1 MKSKYPTNMSKG
13 FEQTSHQSIFK
24 RMANKNMR
32 ANKMLNNNNHQ
43 KNSKLKPLW
52 GITSHFLIWSY
63 LKSIGGNVEKLKFSY
78 IAERECKML
87 VTLENSLMIS
97 YKVTLTI

>member
-13 FEQTSHQSIFK
+13 FEQASHQSISK

-32 ANKMLNNNNHQ
+32 ASKTLNNNNRQ

-52 GITSHFLIWSY
+52 DITSHFLIWPY
-63 LKSIGGNVEKLKFSY
+63 LISIGGNVEKPKFSY

-97 YKVTLTI
+97 HKVTLTI